1 MTCERK
7 YKCENKVDI
16 QMYFQNECTLFT
28 FIFHKGLLPVEFFLF
43 YYMCNLHDTYVYV
56 CTSYIWGRTFDFQL
70 FFLSCLTFVS
80 DCVRGC
86 LFCVCMSFLSCAKTS
101 RHVACDTHYLWP
113 TTRVIKSRA
122 TRDIYTSMGHMYYM
136 YICCGVTYIFC
147 MIVNNTRL
155 THVLCTKIK
164 KKMNSKLSL
173 FFQKQLD
180 CLLNIHV
187 PSIFIFFKL
196 LIFFQNQKAHLY
208 TRYTKFYSLWIFFN
222 FIQHSLYRYQFFWKR
237 YRFIGIQF
245 LDDILKSCI
254 VQQQLGQTQF

>member
-86 LFCVCMSFLSCAKTS
+86 LFCVCMYEYEFLVLCENIYIF
-101 RHVACDTHYLWP
+101 RYHVPQTCVCTHYL
-113 TTRVIKSRA
+113 
-122 TRDIYTSMGHMYYM
+122 
-136 YICCGVTYIFC
+136 
-147 MIVNNTRL
+147 
-155 THVLCTKIK
+155 
-164 KKMNSKLSL
+164 
-173 FFQKQLD
+173 
-180 CLLNIHV
+180 
-187 PSIFIFFKL
+187 
-196 LIFFQNQKAHLY
+196 
-208 TRYTKFYSLWIFFN
+208 
-222 FIQHSLYRYQFFWKR
+222 
-237 YRFIGIQF
+237 
-245 LDDILKSCI
+245 
-254 VQQQLGQTQF
+254 

>member
-86 LFCVCMSFLSCAKTS
+86 LFCVCMSTWVSCLVRKHLTS
-101 RHVACDTHYLWP
+101 TGTCSTHVPRPQTCVCTHYLWP

-122 TRDIYTSMGHMYYM
+122 TRDIYIHPWVICTTCTYVVGSHTSS
-136 YICCGVTYIFC
+136 VW
-147 MIVNNTRL
+147 
-155 THVLCTKIK
+155 
-164 KKMNSKLSL
+164 S
-173 FFQKQLD
+173 
-180 CLLNIHV
+180 
-187 PSIFIFFKL
+187 
-196 LIFFQNQKAHLY
+196 
-208 TRYTKFYSLWIFFN
+208 
-222 FIQHSLYRYQFFWKR
+222 
-237 YRFIGIQF
+237 
-245 LDDILKSCI
+245 
-254 VQQQLGQTQF
+254 